1 MDTGQTT
8 PMSFHPMSAKIIINF
23 EIAKEKA
30 LILHPGTLPRLLLL
44 KSPPA
49 GPLLRPFSSPGFPQ
63 DHQSSSHRREDVMI
77 LSPFSAF
84 PRIISQVV
92 TAV

>member
-30 LILHPGTLPRLLLL
+30 LILHPRNFPV
-44 KSPPA
+44 
-49 GPLLRPFSSPGFPQ
+49 SSP
-63 DHQSSSHRREDVMI
+63 
-77 LSPFSAF
+77 
-84 PRIISQVV
+84 
-92 TAV
+92 